1 MNKEIRIIGV
11 PMDLGQ
17 GRRGVDMGPYALR
30 YAELEK
36 RLEGMGYQV
45 VDAGNVPVPVPE
57 EVIEDSKEWI
67 RLTVVSKV
75 NRALA
80 DFCNK
85 TIVEGGFPIVLGGD
99 HSIAAGSVAG
109 VRASGKVG
117 VLWIDAHSDFNTPET
132 SPSKNLHG
140 MPLGAL
146 VGQEPAA
153 LAPYLTEEKL
163 HPREVVLLGLRSV
176 DSEERQLLLEKA
188 IKLFTMRDVDE
199 LGIAEVTRQALN
211 HFTRRGIERIHVSFD
226 PDVLDPA
233 IAPGVGTP
241 VPGGLTY
248 REAHLLM
255 ELLADDERVVSLD
268 VVEINPILDAHN
280 GTASLTVDLITS
292 LFGQKIV

>member
-1 MNKEIRIIGV
+1 
-11 PMDLGQ
+11 MDLGQ

-36 RLEGMGYQV
+36 RLEALGHQV
-45 VDAGNVPVPVPE
+45 LDSGNLPVPVPE
-57 EVIEDSKEWI
+57 EVFEDSPELP
-67 RLTVVSKV
+67 RLATVSKV

-80 DFCNK
+80 DFCAK
-85 TIVEGGFPIVLGGD
+85 TINENGFPIVLGGD
-99 HSIAAGSVAG
+99 HSIAAGTVAG

-117 VLWIDAHSDFNTPET
+117 VLWIDAHADFNTPAT

-153 LAPYLTEEKL
+153 LAPYLTNEKV
-163 HPREVVLLGLRSV
+163 HPREVVLIGLRSV
-176 DSEERQLLLEKA
+176 DNEERQLLLDQA
-188 IKLFTMRDVDE
+188 IKAFTMRDVDE
-199 LGIAEVTRQALN
+199 LGIAEVTRQTLN

-226 PDVLDPA
+226 PDVLDPT

-280 GTASLTVDLITS
+280 GTAGLTVDLIAS
-292 LFGQKIV
+292 LLGQKIL

>member
-1 MNKEIRIIGV
+1 MKKQIRIIGV

-36 RLEGMGYQV
+36 RLEGLGYDV
-45 VDAGNVPVPVPE
+45 LDSGNVPVPVPE
-57 EVIEDSKEWI
+57 EVVEDTPELP
-67 RLTVVSKV
+67 RLSVVSKV

-80 DFCNK
+80 DFCNQ
-85 TIVEGGFPIVLGGD
+85 TITEGGFPIVLGGD

-117 VLWIDAHSDFNTPET
+117 VLWIDAHSDFNTPAT

-153 LAPYLTEEKL
+153 LAPYLTEERV

-176 DSEERQLLLEKA
+176 DYEERQLLLEKA

-280 GTASLTVDLITS
+280 GTASLTVDLIAS
-292 LFGQKIV
+292 LLGQKIL